1 MSDTY
6 SKIATP
12 LCERKRKKTG
22 MVGRRCIL
30 YRQFARYRNREE
42 EEERRESDRII
53 AEMREKERSSGDD
66 RRGSARI
73 GENKRVDIARKRE
86 REAEK
91 QLAFC
96 THVRSRD
103 EGTRERVV
111 TMMRRGSGVDSRW
124 HAPVHC
130 HHIRCGV
137 MAFFSA
143 YGRRTICALAYTY
156 TIVSQ
161 AAKPTPFLERFA
173 SVCPFV
179 RE

>member
-1 MSDTY
+1 
-6 SKIATP
+6 
-12 LCERKRKKTG
+12 

-42 EEERRESDRII
+42 KEERRESDRII

-86 REAEK
+86 GEAEK

-130 HHIRCGV
+130 RHIRCGV

-173 SVCPFV
+173 SRLFV
-179 RE
+179 REWTFRIAPRGKLIVREACA

>member
-1 MSDTY
+1 
-6 SKIATP
+6 
-12 LCERKRKKTG
+12 

-30 YRQFARYRNREE
+30 YRQFARYRNRVSSKREE

-103 EGTRERVV
+103 VGTRERGGNDDAAGE
-111 TMMRRGSGVDSRW
+111 RGGLTV
-124 HAPVHC
+124 AC
-130 HHIRCGV
+130 
-137 MAFFSA
+137 
-143 YGRRTICALAYTY
+143 TCALPPYTMRSY
-156 TIVSQ
+156 GVFLRVRPPYDMCTRVHVYDRISSGETNSISGTIRVR
-161 AAKPTPFLERFA
+161 L
-173 SVCPFV
+173 SVRPRV
-179 RE
+179 NL